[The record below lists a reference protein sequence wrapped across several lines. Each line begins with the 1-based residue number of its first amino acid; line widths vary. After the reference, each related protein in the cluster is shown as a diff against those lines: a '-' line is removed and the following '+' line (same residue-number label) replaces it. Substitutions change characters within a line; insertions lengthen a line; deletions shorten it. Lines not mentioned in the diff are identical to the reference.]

1 MQPTFSSSRILLPV
15 RPWFIFLSL
24 IVAVLLNLLPTAHW
38 PGMPDWVAL
47 VLCFWSV
54 REFRRV
60 GMGWAFLLGLV
71 MDVADGAV
79 LGQHCFAYVLLAY
92 ATASLSRRILWF
104 PLFQHA
110 LQIMPLL
117 FATQVL
123 QALLRL
129 AAGADFPGWG
139 YFLGPFVATLLWFPA
154 TFILLLPQYQSVDQ
168 DPNRPI

>member
-24 IVAVLLNLLPTAHW
+24 IAAAVLNFLPTAHW

-60 GMGWAFLLGLV
+60 GMGWGFVLGLL

-79 LGQHCFAYVLLAY
+79 LGQHCFAYVLLLAVSPIRPHRY
-92 ATASLSRRILWF
+92 PGASCGSR
-104 PLFQHA
+104 
-110 LQIMPLL
+110 
-117 FATQVL
+117 
-123 QALLRL
+123 
-129 AAGADFPGWG
+129 
-139 YFLGPFVATLLWFPA
+139 
-154 TFILLLPQYQSVDQ
+154 S
-168 DPNRPI
+168 PNRPCRSCPCSSGPRWSRL